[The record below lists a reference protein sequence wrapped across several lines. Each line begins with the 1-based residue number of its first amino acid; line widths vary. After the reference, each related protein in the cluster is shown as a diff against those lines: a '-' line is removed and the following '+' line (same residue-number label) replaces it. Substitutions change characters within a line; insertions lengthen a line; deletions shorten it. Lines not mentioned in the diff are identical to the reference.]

1 MRPQESR
8 LVLAIFA
15 IAVLVVV
22 AATISWF
29 LSSWMGAAINCGAK
43 GCSNTLGMTLGLLW
57 IAVAAGAV
65 TIWNRCR

>member
-1 MRPQESR
+1 MRSQESR

-15 IAVLVVV
+15 IALLIIV

-29 LSSWMGAAINCGAK
+29 VSSLMGVAINCGVK

-65 TIWNRCR
+65 TIWKRCR